1 MNCLKKQKI
10 FSTHLILIINKKAL
24 TTKCLSV
31 GDKNLIFDFRDP

>member
-1 MNCLKKQKI
+1 MNCHKKQKI
-10 FSTHLILIINKKAL
+10 FSTHLIINKKAL